1 MDDLKIYAQKI
12 IQSAINAVKPDLLIQ
27 RRVRLEGDNLI
38 IGDRIFNL
46 SAYKNI
52 YVIGAGKASA
62 WMGLEIEKI
71 LRDRIKAGVITVK
84 YGHKAPTKII
94 QILEAGHPVIDQNSL
109 EGTEKVLE
117 LVEKAGFEDLVICLI
132 SGGGSA
138 LLEKLPV
145 GILLDDLQIV
155 FKSLLNC
162 GANIEEINIVR
173 KHLSLVKG
181 GQLARAIAPAHCI
194 SLILSDVIGDP
205 LESIASGPT
214 AADKSTFSDAWNVI
228 KKYDL
233 ENNLPSAIH
242 NYLQM
247 GVAGKKPETV
257 KPGDPILERVEN
269 IILGNNWEAL
279 ISAKQTAEELGFNTL
294 ILTSRVQGE
303 AREVARVLTA
313 IVKEIQTRNV
323 PLPKPACVLL
333 GGETTVTIKGKG
345 LGGRN
350 QELALAA
357 LIEMKET
364 TGPYIIVSCGTDG
377 TDGPT
382 DAAGG
387 WATPGIWEKAREFQ
401 LNPLEYLNNNDS
413 YNFLKQTGGLIQ
425 TGPTGTNVMDIIF
438 ALVSE

>member
-401 LNPLEYLNNNDS
+401 LNPLEYLDNNDS
-413 YNFLKQTGGLIQ
+413 HNFLKQTGGLIQ